1 MTKSAA
7 ELVCHFESL
16 GINCEFG
23 FVQRLAG
30 AEPIGLLR
38 FAGMP
43 LDGLLLGLRSRFK
56 DIAEPGNLQLL
67 PEQDEHR
74 IRATNIGLRYH
85 TELYEGEVTRDELHR
100 LECRKV
106 RFLAAKLIDD
116 LEHQRK
122 IFVYLRREPLQGR
135 ELVALLGALSAYG
148 PVKLLW
154 VVEADA
160 QHVPGTVELVSD
172 RLMVGYLQCFA
183 PDANVHHP
191 HLASWIDMLQA
202 AYRIWPME
210 APGHPDVAAPDPD
223 DDDAALD
230 REIAFGL
237 DGNAAAFQVSGWANP
252 EPGFTWAVGKE
263 STLVL
268 PRNSNAD
275 LMMSLACW
283 PFVHP
288 NFLKAQRMTVLADGA
303 EIGQFRLSGRTRLQC
318 PIPAAQRSREPLLI
332 IRFLS
337 PDATRRSAH
346 EPEHPDTRE
355 LSFAFKRISLHR
367 LGAR

>member
-1 MTKSAA
+1 MSKSAA

-43 LDGLLLGLRSRFK
+43 LEGLLRGLRTRFQ
-56 DIAEPGNLQLL
+56 DIALPQNLQLRTDN
-67 PEQDEHR
+67 DEHCMT
-74 IRATNIGLRYH
+74 ATNFGLRYH
-85 TELYEGEVTRDELHR
+85 TELYEGEVTRDELYR

-122 IFVYLRREPLQGR
+122 IFVYLRREPLQAR

-154 VVEADA
+154 VVEADEE
-160 QHVPGTVELVSD
+160 HPPGTVELASD

-183 PDANVHHP
+183 PHANVHHP
-191 HLASWIDMLQA
+191 HFASWIEMLQA

-210 APGHPDVAAPDPD
+210 ATGHPDDTAPNPD

-230 REIAFGL
+230 RDIGFGVA
-237 DGNAAAFQVSGWANP
+237 GNAAPFQVSGWSDP

-268 PRNSNAD
+268 PRNSHAD
-275 LMMSLACW
+275 LMLSVACE
-283 PFVHP
+283 PYVHP
-288 NFLKAQRMTVLADGA
+288 DFLQTQRMTVLADGA
-303 EIGQFRLSGRTRLQC
+303 PIGQFRINRTMRLQC
-318 PIPAAQRSREPLLI
+318 PIPAARPSRQSHLTI
-332 IRFLS
+332 TFLS
-337 PDATRRSAH
+337 PDAMRPSAH
-346 EPEHPDTRE
+346 EPEHPDSRE
-355 LSFAFKRISLHR
+355 LSFAFQRVSLHR
-367 LGAR
+367 LAAR